1 MNSRTKLGLSVLE
14 AAVLLGVLGD
24 ALLRATPWGIN
35 VLLWTGALVA
45 ALLALM
51 PRAERASLAGA
62 SRPLLIAA
70 LFFAAAFAWRDSPTL
85 KLLDAGALVV
95 ALSLLAWRARG
106 GRVRLGGLTDYVM
119 GMVLAGLNAA
129 FGCFPLLLSD
139 VKWGQIPHAG
149 WMRHVWT
156 IARGLVIAVPL
167 LLVFGALFMAAD
179 AIFAG
184 LVRHNLN
191 IDAETGLTHVVLA
204 IFFAWLAGGFLR
216 GILLGD
222 ELRFGADGRPT
233 FGAQGFAGDSV
244 TATAKEERAPS
255 DLSGSSATAAPSSVT
270 QQADESAPP
279 RYGVSVVPP
288 ADESA
293 AQPGE
298 GSAPFPSITAPPGG
312 EGAASSTG
320 ASFASAAGARAAS
333 AVKADSAP
341 SAPSGFSL
349 GIVEIGIAL
358 GLLDLLFFSF
368 VMVQLRYFFGGAAL
382 VEATTGLTYAEY
394 ARRGFFELVWV
405 AALALPLLLAAH
417 WILQR
422 KNNPAHERV
431 FRVLAGA
438 MLALLVVIMLSA
450 VGRMRLYQS
459 EYGLTELRLYT
470 TAFMGWLAAVF
481 VWFALTVLRGQRER
495 FALGALVA
503 GFLIIGALHA
513 INPDAL
519 IVRTNAAH
527 ARQSGQAFDAGY
539 VSGLSADAVPA
550 LLEELPALSPQL
562 SPQQRCA
569 VAASVLARWSPSAAN
584 DDWRSWSWS
593 RAAARRI
600 TQEQAATLSALPC
613 AAPEASAPGPP
624 PPPPPAGDAAQER

>member
-1 MNSRTKLGLSVLE
+1 ME

-35 VLLWTGALVA
+35 VLLWTGALAA
-45 ALLALM
+45 ALLALV
-51 PRAERASLAGA
+51 PRAERASLTGA
-62 SRPLLIAA
+62 SRPLLVAA
-70 LFFAAAFAWRDSPTL
+70 LCFAAAFAWRDSLTL
-85 KLLDAGALVV
+85 KLLDAGALII

-119 GMVLAGLNAA
+119 GLALAGLNAV

-139 VKWGQIPHAG
+139 VKWGEIPRAG
-149 WMRHVWT
+149 WTRHVLA

-179 AIFAG
+179 AIFEG
-184 LVRHNLN
+184 MVRHNFN
-191 IDAETGLTHVVLA
+191 IDAGTGLTHVVLA
-204 IFFAWLAGGFLR
+204 IFFAWLTGGFLR
-216 GILLGD
+216 GILLGG
-222 ELRFGADGRPT
+222 ELRFGAASRPR
-233 FGAQGFAGDSV
+233 FGAQGGVSDNVA
-244 TATAKEERAPS
+244 TTAKEARPPS
-255 DLSGSSATAAPSSVT
+255 GVSDMPAARSSVT
-270 QQADESAPP
+270 QQTDESAPP
-279 RYGVSVVPP
+279 RYDVSVVPLT
-288 ADESA
+288 DESA

-298 GSAPFPSITAPPGG
+298 GSAPFQSVTAPPGAPRRG
-312 EGAASSTG
+312 EGSASSTG
-320 ASFASAAGARAAS
+320 AGAAS
-333 AVKADSAP
+333 TDKADSAP
-341 SAPSGFSL
+341 ATTGGFSF

-405 AALALPLLLAAH
+405 AALALPLLLATH
-417 WILQR
+417 WLIQR
-422 KNNPAHERV
+422 KANLAHERV

-470 TAFMGWLAAVF
+470 TAFMGWLALVF

-495 FALGALVA
+495 FAFGALVA

-527 ARQSGQAFDAGY
+527 ARQSGHVFDAGY
-539 VSGLSADAVPA
+539 VSWLSADAVPA
-550 LLEELPALSPQL
+550 LLGELPALSPQ
-562 SPQQRCA
+562 QRCV
-569 VAASVLARWSPSAAN
+569 VAASVLARWSPAN
-584 DDWRSWSWS
+584 ASEDWRSWSWS
-593 RAAARRI
+593 RAAARRV
-600 TQEQAATLSALPC
+600 TQEQAVALSELPC
-613 AAPEASAPGPP
+613 
-624 PPPPPAGDAAQER
+624 PAQVNSQSEY